1 MLCFFSA
8 VQSGTECQITCH
20 DQAPSVLSPLETVD
34 CSSEL
39 EMSPIYGTLLF
50 ELATGHSDD
59 GLPELEMSPSYGMLV
74 FELAAVPPVSSSEG
88 LVIPKFF

>member
-1 MLCFFSA
+1 MVYFFSA
-8 VQSGTECQITCH
+8 VLSGTECQITCH

-39 EMSPIYGTLLF
+39 EMSPSYGTLLF

-59 GLPELEMSPSYGMLV
+59 CLLQRAGDFAELWYACL
-74 FELAAVPPVSSSEG
+74 
-88 LVIPKFF
+88 